1 MKTACV
7 SRVPRLQLMLSLV
20 LSEEPR
26 TPRTKG
32 PRTKGPGAA
41 MQAMPGP
48 VSARLRRAL
57 R

>member
-32 PRTKGPGAA
+32 PGAA